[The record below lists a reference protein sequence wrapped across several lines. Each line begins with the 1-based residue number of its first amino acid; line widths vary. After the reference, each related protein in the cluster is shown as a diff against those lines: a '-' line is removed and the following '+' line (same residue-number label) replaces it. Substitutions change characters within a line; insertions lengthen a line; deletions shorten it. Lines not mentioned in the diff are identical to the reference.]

1 MEPAK
6 TSEFKTAN
14 EGQDIFRNN
23 GPAHELGLW
32 LRALG
37 SFFEVRNHP
46 TSNPDQPEAL
56 ARDWTVET
64 RITRRVLL
72 RATQLSYSL
81 LSPYTAQEDALY
93 EAEENSAQSISP
105 PETFHAEALA
115 NAAAR
120 SYMTLAEAL
129 KDTLGVC
136 ESLLEKPTIDLHTW
150 VSMGKILTRQLDQLE
165 GAKSA
170 MRTEQHYSTEN
181 LQDSLVA
188 ITRRADV
195 PASFGPDL
203 LIIFT
208 ELARLLRRLEFI
220 ESLLKRDQPLKQTLP
235 LFALVYEGARWLM
248 EFIEACLARAEG
260 LDQKIFDELDVTN
273 YAMLM
278 ELRRV
283 YTQEL
288 VSLSSMRQ
296 APTIYARVETAYGLL
311 NNCFQQ
317 STTGLAQV
325 FDPTLDGAR
334 LFDTFH
340 IKLEQSMALRRD
352 LWLLLQLVKRAEKE
366 RDQHP
371 VSQLVARLDTFRNG
385 SMRYLMYKDWDA
397 CERFMEEVS
406 AARGAIELTPVLH
419 RFGAYLETLFN
430 QVNLRS
436 VLASSAFDYPAL
448 EDSHN

>member
-248 EFIEACLARAEG
+248 EDRKSTRL
-260 LDQKIFDELDVTN
+260 N
-273 YAMLM
+273 
-278 ELRRV
+278 
-283 YTQEL
+283 
-288 VSLSSMRQ
+288 SS
-296 APTIYARVETAYGLL
+296 
-311 NNCFQQ
+311 
-317 STTGLAQV
+317 
-325 FDPTLDGAR
+325 
-334 LFDTFH
+334 H
-340 IKLEQSMALRRD
+340 
-352 LWLLLQLVKRAEKE
+352 
-366 RDQHP
+366 
-371 VSQLVARLDTFRNG
+371 
-385 SMRYLMYKDWDA
+385 
-397 CERFMEEVS
+397 
-406 AARGAIELTPVLH
+406 
-419 RFGAYLETLFN
+419 
-430 QVNLRS
+430 
-436 VLASSAFDYPAL
+436 
-448 EDSHN
+448 